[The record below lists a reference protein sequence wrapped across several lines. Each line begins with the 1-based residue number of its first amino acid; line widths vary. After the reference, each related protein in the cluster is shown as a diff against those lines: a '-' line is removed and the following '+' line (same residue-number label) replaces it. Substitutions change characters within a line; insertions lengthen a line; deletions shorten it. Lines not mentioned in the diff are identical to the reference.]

1 MLDFIT
7 VKLFFVLI
15 INWCLNLNRLEF
27 VLQTEARVF
36 YCHFQQYFSYI
47 GGGNWRK
54 PQNCRN
60 ILTNFIT

>member
-47 GGGNWRK
+47 GGENHR
-54 PQNCRN
+54 
-60 ILTNFIT
+60 TVATY